1 MRSIGIRVEPQ
12 CVTFAVYDSG
22 KAEIINIEKLNVP
35 KALEGP
41 EQLKFIRSN
50 MLDIFREYGIQHAGI
65 RITEPNSRHL
75 SIARLQIEGVIQ
87 EAIASSCVVS
97 YYTGQIS
104 NISARLGLERT
115 DFKKL
120 IEGDKD
126 YEIESWSE
134 LAKPEKE
141 AVLAAIG
148 AAK

>member
-1 MRSIGIRVEPQ
+1 
-12 CVTFAVYDSG
+12 
-22 KAEIINIEKLNVP
+22 
-35 KALEGP
+35 
-41 EQLKFIRSN
+41 
-50 MLDIFREYGIQHAGI
+50 
-65 RITEPNSRHL
+65 
-75 SIARLQIEGVIQ
+75 
-87 EAIASSCVVS
+87 VS